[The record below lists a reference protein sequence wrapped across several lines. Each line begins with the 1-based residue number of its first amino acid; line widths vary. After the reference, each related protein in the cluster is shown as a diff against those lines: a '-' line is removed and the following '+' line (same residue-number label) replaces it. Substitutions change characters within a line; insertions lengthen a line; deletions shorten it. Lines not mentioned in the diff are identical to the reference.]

1 MRRLRKRAEFVGA
14 ASGRRYSTPYFTLQA
29 RAHGRDDVAE
39 PGFGFTVTRKTGGA
53 VERNRIRR
61 RLKEAV
67 RLGPLAATPLA
78 AGPLTARPL
87 AALPGYDY
95 VLIGRRAALNGPFE
109 AILKDLD
116 RALRAV
122 HRDATHR
129 DAKRDGQ
136 ARGPIPPERTAVSDH
151 TDD

>member
-67 RLGPLAATPLA
+67 RLGPLAAQ
-78 AGPLTARPL
+78 
-87 AALPGYDY
+87 PGYDY

-122 HRDATHR
+122 HRDASHR

>member
-1 MRRLRKRAEFVGA
+1 MRRLRKRAEFVEA
-14 ASGRRYSTPYFTLQA
+14 ASGRRFSTPFFTLQA

-39 PGFGFTVTRKTGGA
+39 PRFGFTVTRKTGGA

-67 RLGPLAATPLA
+67 RRGLSAAQ
-78 AGPLTARPL
+78 PL
-87 AALPGYDY
+87 AALPGHDY

-136 ARGPIPPERTAVSDH
+136 ARGPIPAERTAVSDH

>member
-67 RLGPLAATPLA
+67 RRGLSAAQ
-78 AGPLTARPL
+78 PL
-87 AALPGYDY
+87 AALPGHDY
-95 VLIGRRAALNGPFE
+95 VLIGRRAALHGPFE

-122 HRDATHR
+122 HRDASHR

>member
-14 ASGRRYSTPYFTLQA
+14 ASGRRGSTPFFTLQA
-29 RAHGRDDVAE
+29 RAHGREDVAE

-67 RLGPLAATPLA
+67 RLGAAEARLAA
-78 AGPLTARPL
+78 RP
-87 AALPGYDY
+87 GHDY
-95 VLIGRRAALNGPFE
+95 VLIGRRAALHGPFE
-109 AILKDLD
+109 AILKELD

-122 HRDATHR
+122 HR

>member
-1 MRRLRKRAEFVGA
+1 MRRLRKRAEFVRA
-14 ASGRRYSTPYFTLQA
+14 ASGRRYSTPFFTLQA

-67 RLGPLAATPLA
+67 RLGPLATEPPAATPLA
-78 AGPLTARPL
+78 VQ
-87 AALPGYDY
+87 PGYDY

-122 HRDATHR
+122 HRDAPHR

>member
-14 ASGRRYSTPYFTLQA
+14 ASGRRYSTPFFTLQA

-67 RLGPLAATPLA
+67 RLGSKPV
-78 AGPLTARPL
+78 